1 MDWLSERF
9 KHDYEGKIRIS
20 YKEYSQ
26 IYDKYIGGGEDKIFW
41 NKICDMEE
49 VNMEEEAQLK
59 EALERCINSIMDRY
73 IKKSHEELRQINIK
87 KLKAY
92 YEKKG
97 KLKKRLME
105 NLLMLTWRQ

>member
-49 VNMEEEAQLK
+49 VNMEGE
-59 EALERCINSIMDRY
+59 NT
-73 IKKSHEELRQINIK
+73 IKR
-87 KLKAY
+87 
-92 YEKKG
+92 
-97 KLKKRLME
+97 R
-105 NLLMLTWRQ
+105 T